1 MVKESVYLE
10 TSLVSYLVARPNR
23 DLIRAARQQ
32 LTVDWWENERA
43 KFDLFVSD
51 AVLQEA
57 IAGDSNESA
66 KRMAVLAA
74 IPLLQITNEAVL
86 LAADLV
92 KKHALPMKAAQ
103 DALHIAIACVNGID
117 YLLTW
122 NCKHIANAQMRSKIE
137 QTCRS
142 AGFEPP
148 VICTPEE
155 MGEGND

>member
-1 MVKESVYLE
+1 MAQQSVYIE
-10 TSLVSYLVARPNR
+10 TSLVSYLVARPSR

-32 LTVDWWENERA
+32 LTVDWWENERT
-43 KFDLFVSD
+43 KFELFVSD
-51 AVLQEA
+51 PVLQEA
-57 IAGDSNESA
+57 SAGNPTEAA
-66 KRMAVLAA
+66 KRMAALAG
-74 IPLLQITNEAVL
+74 IPQLQITNEAVL

-92 KKHALPMKAAQ
+92 KKHALPVKAAQ
-103 DALHIAIACVNGID
+103 DALHIAIACVNGMD

-142 AGFEPP
+142 AGYEPP

-155 MGEGND
+155 MGESDD